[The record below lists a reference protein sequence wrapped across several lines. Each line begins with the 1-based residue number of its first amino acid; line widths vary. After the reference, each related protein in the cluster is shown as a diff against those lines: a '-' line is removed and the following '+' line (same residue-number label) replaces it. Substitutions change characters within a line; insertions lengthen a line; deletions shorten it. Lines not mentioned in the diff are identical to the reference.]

1 MHVVVADDESYN
13 KKIKQRKNRDFFF
26 MVEFSMVNMTTLRMY
41 HFDAN
46 LQEMTKL
53 SLQIS
58 KGRESQE
65 DRIAIQK
72 NM

>member
-13 KKIKQRKNRDFFF
+13 KKIKQRKKNGDFFF

-46 LQEMTKL
+46 LQEMTK
-53 SLQIS
+53 
-58 KGRESQE
+58 
-65 DRIAIQK
+65 
-72 NM
+72 

>member
-1 MHVVVADDESYN
+1 MVADDESYN

-46 LQEMTKL
+46 LQEMTK
-53 SLQIS
+53 
-58 KGRESQE
+58 
-65 DRIAIQK
+65 
-72 NM
+72 